1 MLILSELAFRPSGLL
16 REAFQLLLLLL
27 RTSVSCSG
35 MLPDALETLAIMSAY
50 SVTNSNLVWKLR
62 VVLKEH

>member
-16 REAFQLLLLLL
+16 REAFQLLLLL